1 MGEGNLSAEH
11 VTYLFFDSVV
21 LVFGLP
27 DEILHDRDPRFTADF
42 WRLLWDS
49 LGSRAG
55 YSSAC
60 HPQTDGKAACAHRTI
75 E

>member
-27 DEILHDRDPRFTADF
+27 DEILHDRHPKFTADF
-42 WRLLWDS
+42 
-49 LGSRAG
+49 
-55 YSSAC
+55 
-60 HPQTDGKAACAHRTI
+60 
-75 E
+75 